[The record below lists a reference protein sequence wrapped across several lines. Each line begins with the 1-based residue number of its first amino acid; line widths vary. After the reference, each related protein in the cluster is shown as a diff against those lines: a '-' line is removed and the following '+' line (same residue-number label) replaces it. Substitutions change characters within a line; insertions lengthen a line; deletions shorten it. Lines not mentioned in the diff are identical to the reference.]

1 MIRFQIHLKWR
12 ERRNYLAKWKFRKLG
27 RKENEWVAF
36 VDVPL
41 CNRGDYG
48 DFGAST
54 NTKNISSLIFL
65 FFLHGTFFLVRNF
78 FSFLCY
84 TLFTS
89 ALYLYKLAEVFFLVA
104 FYDWFF
110 YTTFLLYIF
119 CRYLPCSYIPRLNIL
134 LVIISYSHVH
144 LPRRHLRFWSCYFL
158 VSLRNHSIHY
168 R

>member
-1 MIRFQIHLKWR
+1 MW
-12 ERRNYLAKWKFRKLG
+12 ERG
-27 RKENEWVAF
+27 EIISQNESSESLEEKRTNELRLLMSHFAI
-36 VDVPL
+36 
-41 CNRGDYG
+41 GDYG

-89 ALYLYKLAEVFFLVA
+89 ALYLYKLEEVFFLVA
-104 FYDWFF
+104 FNDWFF

-119 CRYLPCSYIPRLNIL
+119 CRYLPCSYIHSLNIL